1 MNSEVERD
9 EIYSVNMSGKNC
21 IVTGA
26 NSGIGKQTALGL
38 AKLNSHV
45 IMLCRSEK
53 RGEEAKRDIQNKV
66 SDANL
71 TLMLC
76 DLASFHQIRD
86 FVDKFNS
93 KFSILDV
100 LINNAGVYLTDY
112 EETADGI
119 QKMMAVNHFSQFL
132 LTQLLLPN
140 LRESNFS
147 RIINVNSGAHR
158 SGIIEKKD
166 IPKIKTLEK
175 TGMRGYAT
183 SKFVNLLTT
192 YKFHR
197 ILEESQITVNAFNP
211 GMTSTRLPRHSF
223 GAKIMW
229 KIIGPFIKSAEEAAQ
244 PLVYLPSNPKLKGFS
259 GNYYDMFDK
268 AKSVKKSYDRD
279 LQDKMWEESM
289 KVSELD

>member
-86 FVDKFNS
+86 FVDKSNS

-112 EETADGI
+112 EETPDGI

-158 SGIIEKKD
+158 SGIIEKNMIVKYLN
-166 IPKIKTLEK
+166 IIIC
-175 TGMRGYAT
+175 
-183 SKFVNLLTT
+183 VNT
-192 YKFHR
+192 
-197 ILEESQITVNAFNP
+197 
-211 GMTSTRLPRHSF
+211 
-223 GAKIMW
+223 
-229 KIIGPFIKSAEEAAQ
+229 
-244 PLVYLPSNPKLKGFS
+244 
-259 GNYYDMFDK
+259 
-268 AKSVKKSYDRD
+268 
-279 LQDKMWEESM
+279 
-289 KVSELD
+289 